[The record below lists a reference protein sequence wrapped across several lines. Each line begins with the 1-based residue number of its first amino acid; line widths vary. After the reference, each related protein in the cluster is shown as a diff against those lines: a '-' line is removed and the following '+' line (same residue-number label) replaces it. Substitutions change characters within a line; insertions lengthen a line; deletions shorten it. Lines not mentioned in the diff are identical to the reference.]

1 MNLQENDQLLNLME
15 KIYDHFA
22 AVYMIDVKTE
32 RYQRVKTDAFL
43 EQLLGE
49 AGDLEFA
56 YKMLF
61 QSIDGS
67 RSGSKYDAFIYKKVF
82 AKDGHS
88 GNINLSDEGAEHY

>member
-61 QSIDGS
+61 QSINGS

-82 AKDGHS
+82 ILLK
-88 GNINLSDEGAEHY
+88 NMV